1 MAHYS
6 LGAVQWPPSVGLALG
21 HLSDVATGNVA
32 LQVISSRFVQ
42 PSNPLTGKSCGCY
55 VRNCPCCPWSGLCSR
70 CELAPLVLEGTGSKL
85 RRIRESYWCARWP
98 SYGSSQP
105 PILQAIATAV
115 ETTPF
120 IGTLRRNPISIRH
133 SGGISIPRLEAF
145 KADTSCGSVV
155 QGSWHGPSIRDVYR
169 FLAGKDVGAPTGT
182 HPMHHS
188 IAYPREGNRTNL
200 HTSGI
205 QAIGMRAAPTRRSPI
220 AEPA

>member
-1 MAHYS
+1 MCTR
-6 LGAVQWPPSVGLALG
+6 LVPTPKWFCT
-21 HLSDVATGNVA
+21 HLSGRLLLVSDFTGCGYRCC
-32 LQVISSRFVQ
+32 SSYYSTWRQCWLSHRRMTSILGIHLVLLGF
-42 PSNPLTGKSCGCY
+42 GW
-55 VRNCPCCPWSGLCSR
+55 RSR
-70 CELAPLVLEGTGSKL
+70 AVFPAPLVLEGTGSKL
-85 RRIRESYWCARWP
+85 RRIRESYWWP

-200 HTSGI
+200 HTSG
-205 QAIGMRAAPTRRSPI
+205 
-220 AEPA
+220 

>member
-1 MAHYS
+1 MFK
-6 LGAVQWPPSVGLALG
+6 VRCPALG
-21 HLSDVATGNVA
+21 HLSGRGRLEFQA
-32 LQVISSRFVQ
+32 LQAEERPVIASRRICGGLPLQGLGKFGEQ
-42 PSNPLTGKSCGCY
+42 LEFDRLSGNAEHLHAAGLRSLTLPSACASSNPLTGKSCGCY

-145 KADTSCGSVV
+145 KADTSCGS
-155 QGSWHGPSIRDVYR
+155 R
-169 FLAGKDVGAPTGT
+169 FLARAIYQGRIQVP
-182 HPMHHS
+182 S
-188 IAYPREGNRTNL
+188 WQ
-200 HTSGI
+200 GI
-205 QAIGMRAAPTRRSPI
+205 
-220 AEPA
+220 

>member
-1 MAHYS
+1 MWRYKSSH
-6 LGAVQWPPSVGLALG
+6 LA
-21 HLSDVATGNVA
+21 S
-32 LQVISSRFVQ
+32 
-42 PSNPLTGKSCGCY
+42 SNPLTGKSCGCY

-70 CELAPLVLEGTGSKL
+70 CELAPLALEGTGSKL

-145 KADTSCGSVV
+145 KADTSCGS
-155 QGSWHGPSIRDVYR
+155 R
-169 FLAGKDVGAPTGT
+169 FLARAIYQGRIQVPSWQGCWR
-182 HPMHHS
+182 S
-188 IAYPREGNRTNL
+188 NW
-200 HTSGI
+200 HTSHASLNRLSSGRESY
-205 QAIGMRAAPTRRSPI
+205 QPTHQRHSSYRYAGRPYPAVAYRRASLNGWIRAHRF
-220 AEPA
+220 